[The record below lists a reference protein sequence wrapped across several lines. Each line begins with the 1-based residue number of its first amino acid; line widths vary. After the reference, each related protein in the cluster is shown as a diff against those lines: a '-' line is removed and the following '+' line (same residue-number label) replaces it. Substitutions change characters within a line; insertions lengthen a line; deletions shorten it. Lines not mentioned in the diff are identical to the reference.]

1 MLINAENKPPITGGF
16 FIIKKMPI
24 IVGFFVPYFCR
35 KQTVVLSDRTK
46 WGCCMQKFKII
57 SSMLIALCAGA
68 VMDAM
73 AYDYS
78 FSGEEWRDGDYVY
91 LIDSRDVYFCGSDFS
106 SFLPPEHQAKQMHII
121 NAGGT
126 VYNTATARLYYCCGD
141 SGYWVYYQ
149 GYTDLPQ
156 TLCLDEYGYKP
167 LGGNKYCY
175 GQRSYTINRCKDMSG
190 HECMSGAVS
199 YDNCEGYCEY
209 GTPQCT
215 SFTHC
220 GTGYYKNGTVC
231 TKCPELDGVS
241 GTTAGYT
248 NNGIA
253 SCYLPNGSVG
263 SNEMGEWLIDG
274 GNCPY

>member
-1 MLINAENKPPITGGF
+1 
-16 FIIKKMPI
+16 
-24 IVGFFVPYFCR
+24 
-35 KQTVVLSDRTK
+35 
-46 WGCCMQKFKII
+46 
-57 SSMLIALCAGA
+57 MLIALCAGA

-126 VYNTATARLYYCCGD
+126 VYNTATARHNAHL
-141 SGYWVYYQ
+141 
-149 GYTDLPQ
+149 L
-156 TLCLDEYGYKP
+156 
-167 LGGNKYCY
+167 
-175 GQRSYTINRCKDMSG
+175 
-190 HECMSGAVS
+190 H
-199 YDNCEGYCEY
+199 
-209 GTPQCT
+209 
-215 SFTHC
+215 HC